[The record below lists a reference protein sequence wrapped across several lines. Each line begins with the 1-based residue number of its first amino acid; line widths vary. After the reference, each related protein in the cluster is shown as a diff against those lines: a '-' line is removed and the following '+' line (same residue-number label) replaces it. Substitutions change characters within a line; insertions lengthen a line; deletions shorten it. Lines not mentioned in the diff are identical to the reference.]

1 MFCAARD
8 TMQCAARGLV
18 AFLRCAPQKNPW
30 FFSLGGWPGEMGGW
44 CDGFKEWVDGVG
56 GWCVRHGWISGRK
69 DGYKGGV

>member
-1 MFCAARD
+1 
-8 TMQCAARGLV
+8 
-18 AFLRCAPQKNPW
+18 
-30 FFSLGGWPGEMGGW
+30 MGGW